1 MKEGTGVVMLGQV
14 RPSQVRSGMFGSGQ
28 GRLGRLFKK
37 LSVLKMVLKI
47 VKNPFYLFFKKSL
60 LKNSS
65 N

>member
-37 LSVLKMVLKI
+37 LSVLKI